1 METKTVATRPENEV
15 IPTRASLLARLKNW
29 DDSRSWSDFFETY
42 WRLIYGRARKA
53 ELSDQ
58 EAQEVV
64 QETIIAVAKKMESFK
79 YQPKVALFKT
89 WLFQIV
95 SRRIADQYRRRG
107 RGVAVVSPMPE
118 QEDGSGSLVN

>member
-1 METKTVATRPENEV
+1 MDIKTLSTRPDNGL
-15 IPTRASLLARLKNW
+15 IPTRASLLARLKDW

-64 QETIIAVAKKMESFK
+64 QETIIAVAKKMECFK
-79 YQPKVALFKT
+79 YEPKVALFKT

-95 SRRIADQYRRRG
+95 SRRIAHQYRRRG
-107 RGVAVVSPMPE
+107 RGVAVVSP
-118 QEDGSGSLVN
+118 L